1 MMSAQEKEAAQK
13 KAWGVVDDLTSA
25 IAKESFENSFY
36 IAKQKNK
43 KTRVKQVL
51 LACRVESFSPGDG
64 ERLRILR
71 PATGVRQ
78 MSFKDL
84 KKNYTPISADDAK
97 ASWVAE
103 FSAGDDHCLHKASD
117 KCPGPNCDFGK
128 RTQRCNCLATNSL
141 LHTTV
146 HKSNCRGASPSPL
159 NHARPRHRRVDLCAG
174 TRSARPPRPRKGS
187 ASL

>member
-1 MMSAQEKEAAQK
+1 MSAQEKEAAQK

-97 ASWVAE
+97 APWVAE
-103 FSAGDDHCLHKASD
+103 WKSGDDHCLHL
-117 KCPGPNCDFGK
+117 CGNQP
-128 RTQRCNCLATNSL
+128 
-141 LHTTV
+141 V
-146 HKSNCRGASPSPL
+146 
-159 NHARPRHRRVDLCAG
+159 RHRAG
-174 TRSARPPRPRKGS
+174 VT
-187 ASL
+187 